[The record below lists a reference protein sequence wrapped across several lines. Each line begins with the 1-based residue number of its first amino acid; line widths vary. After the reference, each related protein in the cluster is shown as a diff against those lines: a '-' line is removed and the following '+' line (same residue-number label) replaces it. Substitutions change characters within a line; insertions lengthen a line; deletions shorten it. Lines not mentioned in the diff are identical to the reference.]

1 MLRSV
6 SASVRRC
13 SKSSFEIASNQEMKG
28 NLKRLLSSP
37 SLTATPAIVQSLL
50 PTLSLQRALGL
61 RGVRRASPGRRCV
74 LAVSRLLDSPSVRLS
89 VSVVPICA
97 R

>member
-37 SLTATPAIVQSLL
+37 SLTAQPPLFR
-50 PTLSLQRALGL
+50 LSCPHCHYGE
-61 RGVRRASPGRRCV
+61 
-74 LAVSRLLDSPSVRLS
+74 LS
-89 VSVVPICA
+89 VSEESGVPLQGDGVCWRLA
-97 R
+97 VC